1 MGCDPVSAVSPSVQR
16 RVVFAI
22 ERQAR
27 GAKRG
32 PRACPSEGV
41 VRCIRHHSREPPR
54 GMQSERAGW
63 TGVVFLLGD
72 CRPICRHCQQT
83 PAPLDNRQRLI

>member
-1 MGCDPVSAVSPSVQR
+1 MVSEEERLGPTVR

-41 VRCIRHHSREPPR
+41 VRCIRHHSREPHR

-63 TGVVFLLGD
+63 TGVVFCWEIADQSADIAGRRR
-72 CRPICRHCQQT
+72 RPLTTARG
-83 PAPLDNRQRLI
+83 